1 MAPRKLLGTLGIVLF
16 VLSVFMATAL
26 PWAWLDS
33 GIAGLAPWLVAISL
47 TLGPGLLLALWGRPR
62 QERWRNRPGRAA
74 GRHQEDELSRR
85 EALAVVALSWVLCGI
100 FGGLPFLTTGMVDT
114 PTDAIF
120 EAVSGVTTTGSTIL
134 SDIEGQSRAALWWR
148 SLLQWLGGMGIIV
161 FFLAIFPQ
169 AGGSGRKL
177 FDGEVPGPE
186 KDKLRPRIAETSAVL
201 WRIYGGLTALAAL
214 VYFFEGMSFHDAICH
229 AFTTLATGG
238 FSTKDASIAGFDSP
252 LIEVTVILFM
262 CVGGINFGLYFALLR
277 KRTLRVFADAEF
289 LLYVS
294 ALAVL
299 TGIVTAALL
308 AGTTGDPVEVF
319 RDAAFQVVSTAT
331 STGFS
336 TADFV
341 LWPAFTHVLILLLM
355 FVGGMAGSTA
365 GGFKLS
371 RLMITFGHLSQEIRR
386 SIHPRAVFTTRI
398 GTRAVPDRVVRSV
411 LSLFALAM
419 ITLGLGTAALSL
431 LGLPLTEAF
440 SSTLSAFSNAGPG
453 LGSVGPS
460 GNFGT
465 LPAAG
470 KMLLAALM
478 IVGRLE
484 FFTALAVLTPGFWAG
499 R

>member
-1 MAPRKLLGTLGIVLF
+1 
-16 VLSVFMATAL
+16 
-26 PWAWLDS
+26 
-33 GIAGLAPWLVAISL
+33 
-47 TLGPGLLLALWGRPR
+47 
-62 QERWRNRPGRAA
+62 
-74 GRHQEDELSRR
+74 
-85 EALAVVALSWVLCGI
+85 
-100 FGGLPFLTTGMVDT
+100 
-114 PTDAIF
+114 
-120 EAVSGVTTTGSTIL
+120 
-134 SDIEGQSRAALWWR
+134 
-148 SLLQWLGGMGIIV
+148 MGIIV

-186 KDKLRPRIAETSAVL
+186 KEQLRPRIAETSAVL

-262 CVGGINFGLYFALLR
+262 CVGGVNFALYFALLR
-277 KRTLRVFADAEF
+277 KKSFAVFADAEF

-294 ALAVL
+294 SLAVL
-299 TGIVTAALL
+299 IGVVTAALL

-319 RDAAFQVVSTAT
+319 RDAAFQVVSVAT

-341 LWPAFTHVLILLLM
+341 LWPAFTQVLLLILM

-371 RLMITFGHLSQEIRR
+371 RLMITFGHLSQEVRR
-386 SIHPRAVFTTRI
+386 NIHPRAVFTTRI

-411 LSLFALAM
+411 LSLFALSM

-453 LGSVGPS
+453 LGAVGPT
-460 GNFGT
+460 GNFGS
-465 LPAAG
+465 LPATA
-470 KMLLAALM
+470 KVLLAGLM
-478 IVGRLE
+478 IIGRLE
-484 FFTALAVLTPGFWAG
+484 FFTALALLTPGFW
-499 R
+499 RTR